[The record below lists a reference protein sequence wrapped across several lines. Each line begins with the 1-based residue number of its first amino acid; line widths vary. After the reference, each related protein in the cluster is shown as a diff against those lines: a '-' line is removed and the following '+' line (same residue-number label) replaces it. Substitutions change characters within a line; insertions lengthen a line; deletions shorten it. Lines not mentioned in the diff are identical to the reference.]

1 MSGPFPASSTCPSSS
16 EKQQE
21 TVQGAFASNC
31 SRLKSSM
38 QRTWREGR
46 REGRREKDAT
56 RGGEELYPFAA
67 AQRRQQLLAAAV
79 VTVNE
84 GRRKSF
90 RGRASGT
97 AVALCGHAPHLSIR
111 HHPLDDHGHPRPR
124 QPAIAP
130 VNNSVGL
137 FCFTE
142 TRPAPVQTRCL
153 EGGGG
158 WKLKRGGRREL
169 NGLRRGRASLGRGTI
184 CCIFR

>member
-1 MSGPFPASSTCPSSS
+1 
-16 EKQQE
+16 
-21 TVQGAFASNC
+21 
-31 SRLKSSM
+31 M
-38 QRTWREGR
+38 QRTW

-56 RGGEELYPFAA
+56 RGGEELCPFAA

-153 EGGGG
+153 EGGSWMEVERR
-158 WKLKRGGRREL
+158 WKERVKWIAARKGFFGARNDLL
-169 NGLRRGRASLGRGTI
+169 YISLMNSLVIG
-184 CCIFR
+184 